1 MTGENDG
8 EQVLVD
14 ADLYLARIGLNSR
27 PSIDLAGLAELQ
39 LAHLRTVPFE
49 NIDVY
54 DGTPVRTDLAWSID
68 KVVNRRRG
76 GWCFEVN
83 GAFGALLDA
92 LGFDVT
98 MLGAAVLLAGPNAIV
113 DHLTLEVSLDRS
125 YLVDVGFGNSFIS
138 PLDLN
143 SAGHQDGGSGTFE
156 FIDSSQGRTLTR
168 HDDVGVPV
176 PQYRF
181 KRNRRALT
189 DFDESSAR
197 LQSDR
202 SLHWSQKPFATRLLD
217 AGPDRITLLRDR
229 MTVVQDGVATETPV
243 PPDEWNST
251 LAEHFS
257 MHR

>member
-1 MTGENDG
+1 MTLD
-8 EQVLVD
+8 LDSLDVD
-14 ADLYLARIGLNSR
+14 AYLVRIGLR
-27 PSIDLAGLAELQ
+27 AAPSIDAAGLAELQ

-54 DGTPVRTDLAWSID
+54 DGIEVRTDLAWSIN
-68 KVVNRRRG
+68 KVINRRRG

-83 GAFGALLDA
+83 GAFAALLQA

-98 MLGAAVLLAGPNAIV
+98 MLGAAVLLDGPNAVV
-113 DHLTLEVSLDRS
+113 DHLTLEVTLDS
-125 YLVDVGFGNSFIS
+125 AYLVDVGFGNSFIT

-143 SAGHQDGGSGTFE
+143 RSGPQDGGSGTFE
-156 FIDSSQGRTLTR
+156 LIDSPQGQTLTR
-168 HDDVGVPV
+168 HDEAGVPV
-176 PQYRF
+176 PQYRY
-181 KRNRRALT
+181 KRNVRVLT

-217 AGPDRITLLRDR
+217 EGADRITLLRDR
-229 MTVVQDGVATETPV
+229 VTIVRGGVSSETPV
-243 PPDEWNST
+243 TADEWDSA